1 MESPVVSTD
10 AYTPN
15 KYIYTGGETASVK
28 PILIL
33 IAVLG
38 VLGYFLVE
46 GFSFAGEA
54 ADWNEIRCQPHILPI
69 ASLYG
74 YDTQENFNYCMSSN
88 FNSQVGGHLS
98 PIYTMFGGFSA
109 VLLSLVESAKR
120 LKLGFA
126 TMYGGITTILKEFQ
140 ERIKMFFIQIRI
152 GTQRMKMLMARIYS
166 TFYSIIFMSMSGLT
180 AVRNFTGT
188 TLFTVIDTFCFS
200 PDTRVT
206 IKGRGAVRIDDVRVG
221 DEFEDGPT
229 VKATFQFLAD
239 GQDMVSLPRD
249 DGEPIIVSTNHYLA
263 HGGAWIRAGD
273 HPSATPTSPW
283 SGGRLRP
290 IVCLNTTDHTIPVG
304 GYIFRD
310 YDETDAPNYKVMSQ
324 IHTSLNANTDFQT
337 NYNLEWSE
345 LCPSVSGNTEIQLRN
360 GSYKYARNVQLGDW
374 LAGGNRVI
382 GRIRMV
388 VRDYVILPSDET
400 VGSGTLVWDAVSSQW
415 LRAGDLYRNTHING
429 GYLVFEG
436 FVVLPGSYM
445 RTRGGFYLRDYMEI
459 ASDSMED
466 EYAAELESM
475 SAPVSYAKVNI
486 AVA

>member
-1 MESPVVSTD
+1 
-10 AYTPN
+10 
-15 KYIYTGGETASVK
+15 
-28 PILIL
+28 
-33 IAVLG
+33 
-38 VLGYFLVE
+38 
-46 GFSFAGEA
+46 
-54 ADWNEIRCQPHILPI
+54 
-69 ASLYG
+69 
-74 YDTQENFNYCMSSN
+74 
-88 FNSQVGGHLS
+88 
-98 PIYTMFGGFSA
+98 
-109 VLLSLVESAKR
+109 
-120 LKLGFA
+120 
-126 TMYGGITTILKEFQ
+126 
-140 ERIKMFFIQIRI
+140 
-152 GTQRMKMLMARIYS
+152 
-166 TFYSIIFMSMSGLT
+166 MSMSGLT

-304 GYIFRD
+304 GYTFRD

-382 GRIRMV
+382 GRIRMI
-388 VRDYVILPSDET
+388 VRDYVILPSDEA

-436 FVVLPGSYM
+436 FIVLPGSYM

>member
-1 MESPVVSTD
+1 MESLQVKT
-10 AYTPN
+10 AYVPN
-15 KYIYTGGETASVK
+15 NYIYTGGESSSAK

-33 IAVLG
+33 IVILG
-38 VLGYFLVE
+38 IIGYFLAE
-46 GFSFAGEA
+46 GFSLAGEA
-54 ADWNEIRCQPHILPI
+54 TDWNEIRCQPHIIPI

-74 YDTQENFNYCMSSN
+74 YDTQENFNYCMTAN
-88 FNSQVGGHLS
+88 FNSQVGGHLG

-109 VLLSLVESAKR
+109 TLLALVESAKR

-126 TMYGGITTILKEFQ
+126 TMYGGIRTILAEFR

-188 TLFTVIDTFCFS
+188 TLFTVIDTFCFN
-200 PDTRVT
+200 PDTLVT
-206 IKGRGAVRIDDVRVG
+206 IKGRGEIPIAYVRVG

-239 GQDMVSLPRD
+239 GQEMVKLPRA
-249 DGEPIIVSTNHYLA
+249 DGVAPIHVSTNHYLA
-263 HGGAWIRAGD
+263 YNGRWIRAGE
-273 HPSATPTSPW
+273 HPDAQPARAW

-290 IVCLNTTDHTIPVG
+290 IICLNTTDHTIPVG
-304 GYIFRD
+304 GWVFRD
-310 YDETDAPNYKVMSQ
+310 YDETDTPNYKVMSQ
-324 IHTSLNANTDFQT
+324 IHTALNANTEFKT
-337 NYNLEWSE
+337 FYNKEWDE

-360 GSYKYARNVQLGDW
+360 GSYKYARNVQLGEW

-382 GRIRMV
+382 GRIQVR
-388 VRDYVILPSDET
+388 VRDYVTLPSGEE
-400 VGSGTLVWDAVSSQW
+400 VGAGTLVWDDETSQW
-415 LRAGDLYRNTHING
+415 LRAGDMYKTTHITG
-429 GYLVFEG
+429 GSLVYQG
-436 FVVLPGSYM
+436 FIVLPGSLI

-459 ASDSMED
+459 ASDYMED
-466 EYAAELESM
+466 EYAAELETM
-475 SAPVSYAKVNI
+475 PAPVSYAGVNI